1 MISSEVLL
9 RVIYSLIC
17 NALTKTCFTLKWFHD
32 IIIFINDEFVEPF
45 FLGCGGAGMTEKKK
59 LPIGIESFEEIRKE
73 GFYYV
78 DKTGVIGQLLEKWGK
93 VNLFTRPRRFGKS
106 LNMSMLKA
114 FFEID
119 GDPALFEDLE
129 ISEKRELCE
138 KYMGQFPVI
147 SISLKSVEG
156 LSFTAACDAFKTV
169 IGTEAMRFSFL
180 EESTVLSE
188 NDKKMYRQ
196 LTTVGTLETGLF
208 DMSIEVLASSLK
220 ILSALLHKH
229 YGRQVILLIDEYD
242 VPLDKA
248 FQYGYYDEMV
258 SLIRNMFGNA
268 LKTNPNLYF
277 AVLTGCLRIAK
288 ESIFTG
294 LNNFEVLSVLD
305 VQYDECFGFTD
316 AEVKDMLDYYDL
328 SEHYSEVKE
337 WYDGYRFGNTEVYCP
352 WDVIRYCKSLC
363 ADPKAI
369 PEDYWS
375 NTSGNAMVRRFI
387 DKADTQTRDEIE
399 RLISGEEIVKEIHQE
414 LTYNELDSSIENL
427 WSVLFT
433 TGYLTQ
439 RGRAGE
445 DQYRL
450 VIPNREIRKLFIKQ
464 IREWFRDVSRKDG
477 ETLNQFC
484 EAFPEQNPEKIEEIF
499 SDYLWKTISIRD
511 TASAKKENFYHG
523 ILLGLLGY
531 KSNWLIKSNVESGIG
546 YSDILVEVPKNRT
559 GIVIELKYAEDGNM
573 DSACEKALQQIE
585 DRDYIAKLK
594 DDGMRNIIKYGI
606 ACYKKNCKVVLG

>member
-1 MISSEVLL
+1 MM
-9 RVIYSLIC
+9 
-17 NALTKTCFTLKWFHD
+17 
-32 IIIFINDEFVEPF
+32 
-45 FLGCGGAGMTEKKK
+45 GKKK

-114 FFEID
+114 FFEIG
-119 GDPALFEDLE
+119 GDSALFEGLK
-129 ISEKRELCE
+129 ISEKKELCE

-156 LSFTAACDAFKTV
+156 LSFEAAKKALKDILGVEAGRFYFLTKSSKLTA
-169 IGTEAMRFSFL
+169 
-180 EESTVLSE
+180 EEIESYKALL
-188 NDKKMYRQ
+188 R
-196 LTTVGTLETGLF
+196 VGETGDFL
-208 DMSIEVLASSLK
+208 MSDTAMEKALLRLSSL
-220 ILSALLHKH
+220 LCKH
-229 YGRQVILLIDEYD
+229 YGKQVILLIDEYD

-277 AVLTGCLRIAK
+277 AVLTGCLRISK

-294 LNNFEVLSVLD
+294 LNNLKVLTLTD
-305 VQYDECFGFTD
+305 VRFDEYFGFTD
-316 AEVKDMLDYYDL
+316 SEVKDMLEYYGL
-328 SEHYSEVKE
+328 SEHYGEVKE
-337 WYDGYRFGNTEVYCP
+337 WYDGYRFGNVEVYCP
-352 WDVIRYCKSLC
+352 WDVINYCDLLK
-363 ADPKAI
+363 ADPNAL
-369 PEDYWS
+369 PQDYWS

-387 DKADTQTRDEIE
+387 DKADTRTRDEIE
-399 RLISGEEIVKEIHQE
+399 RLIAGDEIVKEIHQE

-439 RGRAGE
+439 RGQE
-445 DQYRL
+445 EKKYRL
-450 VIPNREIRKLFIKQ
+450 AIPNNEIRELFISQ

-499 SDYLWKTISIRD
+499 SDYLWNTISIRY
-511 TASAKKENFYHG
+511 TASSKKENFYHG

-531 KSNWLIKSNVESGIG
+531 KSNWLVKSNAESGLG

-573 DSACEKALQQIE
+573 DAACEKALQQIE
-585 DRDYIAKLK
+585 DRDYAAKLK

>member
-1 MISSEVLL
+1 MSSWNLFLL
-9 RVIYSLIC
+9 
-17 NALTKTCFTLKWFHD
+17 T
-32 IIIFINDEFVEPF
+32 
-45 FLGCGGAGMTEKKK
+45 CGGAGMTGKKK
-59 LPIGIESFEEIRKE
+59 LPIGIDIFEKLDREE
-73 GFYYV
+73 FYYV
-78 DKTGVIGQLLEKWGK
+78 DKTGMIEDLLQNRSE

-114 FFEID
+114 FFEIG
-119 GDPALFEDLE
+119 GDPGLFKGLK
-129 ISEKRELCE
+129 ISTNKEPCE

-156 LSFTAACDAFKTV
+156 LDFEAAKKALKD
-169 IGTEAMRFSFL
+169 ILGEEAGRFYFL
-180 EESTVLSE
+180 TQSSKLTNEEIESYKALL
-188 NDKKMYRQ
+188 R
-196 LTTVGTLETGLF
+196 VGETGDFL
-208 DMSIEVLASSLK
+208 MSDTAMEKALLRLSL
-220 ILSALLHKH
+220 LLHKH
-229 YGRQVILLIDEYD
+229 YDKQVILLIDEYD

-268 LKTNPNLYF
+268 LKTNPNLFF
-277 AVLTGCLRIAK
+277 AVLTGCLRISK

-294 LNNFEVLSVLD
+294 LNNLKVLTLTD
-305 VQYDECFGFTD
+305 VRFDEYFGFTD
-316 AEVKDMLDYYDL
+316 TEVKDMLEYYGL
-328 SEHYSEVKE
+328 SEHYGEVKE
-337 WYDGYRFGNTEVYCP
+337 WYDGYRFGNAEVYCP
-352 WDVIRYCKSLC
+352 WDVINYCDLLK
-363 ADPKAI
+363 ADPDAL
-369 PEDYWS
+369 PQDYWS

-399 RLISGEEIVKEIHQE
+399 RLIAGDEIVKEIRQE

-439 RGRAGE
+439 RGQEGKK
-445 DQYRL
+445 YRL
-450 VIPNREIRKLFIKQ
+450 AIPNNEIRELFISQ

-477 ETLNQFC
+477 ETLDQFC

-499 SDYLWKTISIRD
+499 SDYLWNTISIRD
-511 TASAKKENFYHG
+511 TASSKKENFYHG

-531 KSNWLIKSNVESGIG
+531 KSNWLVKSNAESGFG

-573 DSACEKALQQIE
+573 DAACEKALQQIE
-585 DRDYIAKLK
+585 DRDYAAKLK

-606 ACYKKNCKVVLG
+606 ACYKKNCKVMLG

>member
-1 MISSEVLL
+1 
-9 RVIYSLIC
+9 
-17 NALTKTCFTLKWFHD
+17 
-32 IIIFINDEFVEPF
+32 
-45 FLGCGGAGMTEKKK
+45 MTGKKK
-59 LPIGIESFEEIRKE
+59 LPIGIDIFEKLDREE
-73 GFYYV
+73 FYYV
-78 DKTGVIGQLLEKWGK
+78 DKTGMIEDLLQNRSE

-114 FFEID
+114 FFEIG
-119 GDPALFEDLE
+119 GDPGLFKGLK
-129 ISEKRELCE
+129 ISTNKEPCE

-156 LSFTAACDAFKTV
+156 LDFEAAKKALKD
-169 IGTEAMRFSFL
+169 ILGEEAGRFYFL
-180 EESTVLSE
+180 TQSSKLTNEEIESYKALL
-188 NDKKMYRQ
+188 R
-196 LTTVGTLETGLF
+196 VGETGDFL
-208 DMSIEVLASSLK
+208 MSDTAMEKALLRLSL
-220 ILSALLHKH
+220 LLHKH
-229 YGRQVILLIDEYD
+229 YDKQVILLIDEYD

-268 LKTNPNLYF
+268 LKTNPNLFF
-277 AVLTGCLRIAK
+277 AVLTGCLRISK

-294 LNNFEVLSVLD
+294 LNNLKVLTLTD
-305 VQYDECFGFTD
+305 VRFDEYFGFTD
-316 AEVKDMLDYYDL
+316 TEVKDMLEYYGL
-328 SEHYSEVKE
+328 SEHYGEVKE
-337 WYDGYRFGNTEVYCP
+337 WYDGYRFGNVEVYCP
-352 WDVIRYCKSLC
+352 WDVINYCDLLK
-363 ADPKAI
+363 ADPDAL
-369 PEDYWS
+369 PQDYWS

-399 RLISGEEIVKEIHQE
+399 RLIAGDEIVKEIRQE

-439 RGRAGE
+439 RGQEGKK
-445 DQYRL
+445 YRL
-450 VIPNREIRKLFIKQ
+450 AIPNNEIRELFISQ

-477 ETLNQFC
+477 ETLDQFC

-499 SDYLWKTISIRD
+499 SDYLWNTISIRD
-511 TASAKKENFYHG
+511 TASSKKENFYHG

-531 KSNWLIKSNVESGIG
+531 KSNWLVKSNAESGIG

-573 DSACEKALQQIE
+573 DVACEKALQQIE
-585 DRDYIAKLK
+585 DRDYAAKLK
-594 DDGMRNIIKYGI
+594 DDGMRNISKYGI
-606 ACYKKNCKVVLG
+606 ACYKKNCKVMLG